1 MAQEGIEIETLNP
14 ENEGIYI
21 SNEDIETPE
30 TESEKTEAEE
40 LDVSDTNVGDIETE
54 TTVDTDKELLKKGV
68 NAERKRRK
76 EAEKKNKELEAR
88 IKALEEAN
96 KTPAKT
102 TVEELIENGV
112 DESIAKTLAA
122 AIDKKQEGSKK
133 TEQELADFK
142 FRYSLSEVSK
152 KDGFDDIEEYA
163 DEIKD
168 LVDKGLTIEQS
179 YYALTGGNNKTI
191 NTKSEI
197 ERKVEAKLENKQ
209 ARKEILGNINSNVG
223 TTANSNNNKKVK
235 ASVEE
240 VAIAKAAGMS
250 IEDYLA
256 IKGMDNV
263 KEYEHYSKGK
273 K

>member
-21 SNEDIETPE
+21 PDEDIETPE
-30 TESEKTEAEE
+30 TESEETEVEE
-40 LDVSDTNVGDIETE
+40 IETE
-54 TTVDTDKELLKKGV
+54 DTQSTTDVDTDKELLKKSV
-68 NAERKRRK
+68 NAERTRRK
-76 EAEKKNKELEAR
+76 KAEKEKKELEAR
-88 IKALEEAN
+88 IKVLEEAN
-96 KTPAKT
+96 KTPTKT
-102 TVEELIENGV
+102 TIEELIENGV
-112 DESIAKTLAA
+112 DESIAKTIAA

-133 TEQELADFK
+133 TEQELADLK

-209 ARKEILGNINSNVG
+209 ARKEILGNINSNIG
-223 TTANSNNNKKVK
+223 ATNTSNNSKQIK
-235 ASVEE
+235 ATAEE

-256 IKGMDNV
+256 VKGMDNV
-263 KEYEHYSKGK
+263 KEYEQYSKGK

>member
-21 SNEDIETPE
+21 PDEDINTPE
-30 TESEKTEAEE
+30 TESEETEVEVVE
-40 LDVSDTNVGDIETE
+40 TENVETNTE

-96 KTPAKT
+96 KTPTKT

-133 TEQELADFK
+133 AEKELADLKFK
-142 FRYSLSEVSK
+142 YSLSEVSK

-163 DEIKD
+163 EEIKD

-179 YYALTGGNNKTI
+179 YYALTGGNTKTS

-209 ARKEILGNINSNVG
+209 ARKEILGNINSSIG
-223 TTANSNNNKKVK
+223 TTNISNNNQKAK
-235 ASVEE
+235 ASAEE

-263 KEYEHYSKGK
+263 KEYEQYSKGK

>member
-14 ENEGIYI
+14 ENESIYI
-21 SNEDIETPE
+21 PDEDIETPE
-30 TESEKTEAEE
+30 TESEETEVEE
-40 LDVSDTNVGDIETE
+40 EVTDTDVGDNGTE
-54 TTVDTDKELLKKGV
+54 TDVDTEKESLKKGV

-96 KTPAKT
+96 KTPTKT

-133 TEQELADFK
+133 TEQELADLK

-209 ARKEILGNINSNVG
+209 ARKEILGNINSNIG
-223 TTANSNNNKKVK
+223 TTNSSNNYQKVK
-235 ASVEE
+235 ATAEE

-263 KEYEHYSKGK
+263 KEYEQYSKGK

>member
-1 MAQEGIEIETLNP
+1 MEQEGIEIETLNP
-14 ENEGIYI
+14 ENEGILL
-21 SNEDIETPE
+21 SNEDVEIPE
-30 TESEKTEAEE
+30 TESEEMEVEE
-40 LDVSDTNVGDIETE
+40 VETE
-54 TTVDTDKELLKKGV
+54 DSKADTDVDTDKELLKKGV

-76 EAEKKNKELEAR
+76 EAEKKNKELEAK

-96 KTPAKT
+96 KTPQKT
-102 TVEELIENGV
+102 TVEELVESGI
-112 DESIAKTLAA
+112 DEDIAKTIAK

-133 TEQELADFK
+133 TEQELADLKFK
-142 FRYSLSEVSK
+142 YSLSEVSK
-152 KDGFDDIEEYA
+152 KDGFEDIEEYS

-179 YYALTGGNNKTI
+179 YYAVTGGNNKSI

-209 ARKEILGNINSNVG
+209 ARKEILGNINSSIG
-223 TTANSNNNKKVK
+223 TTNNPNSQKVK
-235 ASVEE
+235 ATAEE

-263 KEYEHYSKGK
+263 KEYEQYSKGK

>member
-14 ENEGIYI
+14 DNEGII
-21 SNEDIETPE
+21 LPEVESEE
-30 TESEKTEAEE
+30 TEIEKVIEE
-40 LDVSDTNVGDIETE
+40 TDTNVGDIENE
-54 TTVDTDKELLKKGV
+54 SSVDTDKELLKKGV

-96 KTPAKT
+96 KTPTKT

-133 TEQELADFK
+133 TEQELAELKFK
-142 FRYSLSEVSK
+142 YSISEVSK

-179 YYALTGGNNKTI
+179 YYALTGGNTNTI

-209 ARKEILGNINSNVG
+209 ARKEILGNINSSIG
-223 TTANSNNNKKVK
+223 TTNNSTNNQKVK
-235 ASVEE
+235 ASAEE
-240 VAIAKAAGMS
+240 IAIAKAAGMS

-263 KEYEHYSKGK
+263 KEYEQYSKGRK
-273 K
+273 

>member
-21 SNEDIETPE
+21 PDEDIETPE
-30 TESEKTEAEE
+30 TESEETEVEE
-40 LDVSDTNVGDIETE
+40 EVTDTDVGDNGTE
-54 TTVDTDKELLKKGV
+54 TDVDTDKELLKKGV

-96 KTPAKT
+96 KTPTKT
-102 TVEELIENGV
+102 TAEELIENGV

-133 TEQELADFK
+133 TEQELADLKFK
-142 FRYSLSEVSK
+142 YSLSEVSK

-179 YYALTGGNNKTI
+179 YYAITGGNNKTI

-223 TTANSNNNKKVK
+223 TTNNSNNQKVK
-235 ASVEE
+235 ATAEE

-263 KEYEHYSKGK
+263 KEYEQYSKGK